1 MPFFIPIAVAAAQS
15 AVAAA
20 AAGASAIASV
30 AAPLAI
36 GGSIASGVMGYQG
49 AQDQAK
55 QAKKMGEYNAQV
67 AQVEADNAR
76 NKAAFESKRQAL
88 AARRQMDS
96 LQAGIA
102 SAGGLASPVAT
113 DLAMEQEKE
122 FELDNLLIG
131 YEGEIQARRA
141 ESQGQI
147 DLLAGK
153 SAAQR
158 AKNAGVG
165 SLISGFTNAASI
177 GASSYSKSGRTTTK
191 TKTSYN
197 RDLGFSYGKQ

>member
-1 MPFFIPIAVAAAQS
+1 MPFFIPLMFATGTMAS
-15 AVAAA
+15 
-20 AAGASAIASV
+20 AGAGAALAADLAIAGAV
-30 AAPLAI
+30 T
-36 GGSIASGVMGYQG
+36 SGVMGYKSS
-49 AQDQAK
+49 QDEAS

-76 NKAAFESKRQAL
+76 NKAEFESKRQAL
-88 AARRQMDS
+88 AGRRQMDS
-96 LQAGIA
+96 LQAGVA
-102 SAGGLASPVAT
+102 AAGGLSSPVAT